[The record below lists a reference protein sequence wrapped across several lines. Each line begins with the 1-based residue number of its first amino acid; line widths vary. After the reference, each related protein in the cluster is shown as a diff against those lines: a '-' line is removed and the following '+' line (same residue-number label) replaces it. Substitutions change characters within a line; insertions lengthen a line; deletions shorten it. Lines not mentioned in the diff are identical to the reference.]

1 MSSSERRWVPAR
13 DHCPRGQALR
23 AGTTALYQACFIAL
37 LALTAFAGSAR
48 AQEASPYAI
57 DIPPWFVETF
67 LDFREDIADAAK
79 DGRRVMVYFGQDG
92 CPYCRQL
99 MVTNFS
105 QRNIVDKTRRHF
117 VAIALN
123 IWGDREV
130 TWLDGRTMSEKAL
143 ARVLDVQFTP
153 TLLFFDEKGNVV
165 ARLNGYYPPHK
176 FEAVLDYVAGKN
188 EKRETLAAYISRRT
202 NRAASATLAAEPFFM
217 KAPYVLTRK
226 SGCKPL
232 AVVFETPNCDAC
244 DEMHNEMFRRPD
256 VLAQLAR
263 FDVARFGLGARAD
276 VTTPGGANVKSDAWA
291 RDLGVTYTPTIVF
304 FDAGGREVFRLDAYM
319 RGFHF
324 VSAFDYVASGA
335 YRSEPSFQR
344 FLVARAERLRNGGER
359 VDLWE

>member
-1 MSSSERRWVPAR
+1 M
-13 DHCPRGQALR
+13 
-23 AGTTALYQACFIAL
+23 
-37 LALTAFAGSAR
+37 LALTAFAGLAR
-48 AQEASPYAI
+48 AQEPSPYAI
-57 DIPPWFVETF
+57 DIPPWFAETF
-67 LDFREDIADAAK
+67 LDFREDIADAANES
-79 DGRRVMVYFGQDG
+79 RRLMVYFGQDG

-105 QRNIVDKTRRHF
+105 QRKIVDKTRRHF

-176 FEAVLDYVAGKN
+176 FEAVLDYVAGKH
-188 EKRETLAAYISRRT
+188 EKRESLASYLARRT
-202 NRAASATLAAEPFFM
+202 TAAASATLAAEPFFM
-217 KAPYVLTRK
+217 KPPYVLTRTPG
-226 SGCKPL
+226 SKPL
-232 AVVFETPNCDAC
+232 AVVFETPHCDAC
-244 DEMHNEMFRRPD
+244 DEMHREMFRRPD
-256 VLAQLAR
+256 FQHELAR
-263 FDVARFGLGARAD
+263 FDVARFGLGGRTD
-276 VTTPGGANVKSDAWA
+276 VTTPDGARVKADVWA

-304 FDAGGREVFRLDAYM
+304 FDAGGREVFRVDAYM

-344 FLVARAERLRNGGER
+344 FIVARAERLRNGGER